1 MEEAGYWLAFSYVKG
16 IGAVRFRKLLSFFG
30 DLSRAWQAGS
40 AELQAAGLSE
50 KNVADLSAKR
60 NTLDPLALP
69 DQLRTKGISFFTW
82 LDDAYPRYLKEIAQ
96 PPPFCI
102 AREALPLRMTLRLR
116 LLEPAM

>member
-50 KNVADLSAKR
+50 M
-60 NTLDPLALP
+60 PIP
-69 DQLRTKGISFFTW
+69 DT
-82 LDDAYPRYLKEIAQ
+82 
-96 PPPFCI
+96 
-102 AREALPLRMTLRLR
+102 
-116 LLEPAM
+116 

>member
-69 DQLRTKGISFFTW
+69 DQLRTKGFLF
-82 LDDAYPRYLKEIAQ
+82 
-96 PPPFCI
+96 
-102 AREALPLRMTLRLR
+102 LPGWMMPIPDT
-116 LLEPAM
+116 